1 MDKHENLYIFH
12 EDNLEMVFVSLSSLK
27 TWNSIISPVR
37 QILPFLLFVGYIEM
51 NILKCINRNFSSQ
64 PIGEEKFQT

>member
-1 MDKHENLYIFH
+1 MF
-12 EDNLEMVFVSLSSLK
+12 FVSLSVLK

-37 QILPFLLFVGYIEM
+37 QILLFLLFVGYIEM
-51 NILKCINRNFSSQ
+51 NILKCINSNFSSQ